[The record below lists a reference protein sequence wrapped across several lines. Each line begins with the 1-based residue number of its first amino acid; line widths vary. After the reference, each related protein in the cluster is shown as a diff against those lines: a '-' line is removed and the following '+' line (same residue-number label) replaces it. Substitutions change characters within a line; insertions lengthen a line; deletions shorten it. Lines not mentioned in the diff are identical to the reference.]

1 MLRVFQGAVTLLLL
15 SVFFAYLIAPATAA
29 VRRRVRLGP
38 RQRPVSQAAAILILY
53 AAIGV
58 GGLLVWR
65 AFGAAVIH
73 WASVTAPA
81 TVDHLFGGANVAQIE
96 RSIRHAPLP
105 AAVRDGMFHAS
116 VAIAGSLE
124 HESRRTLAETI
135 DASRYA
141 WWLLVAPALAF
152 PLLTGAPAFQRSALR
167 VLPRG
172 HLQWRA
178 EEYLRDVNSVL
189 AGYVRAQMAAALI
202 VGVTAVFGFLVLGI
216 PSAVSLGVTT
226 GVLELVPGIG
236 PLTALLVTTSQASG
250 RVLAVV
256 VFWVLLRVMQD
267 YIVYPRLISHGMHL
281 STPAVILTIW
291 CGAVLARAPGVLLAI
306 PVAGF
311 LSVSLRH
318 WREYRDI
325 ERLVRHPPIPEA
337 SQEAK
342 TIQHEDHQ
350 AHQEH

>member
-1 MLRVFQGAVTLLLL
+1 
-15 SVFFAYLIAPATAA
+15 
-29 VRRRVRLGP
+29 
-38 RQRPVSQAAAILILY
+38 LY
-53 AAIGV
+53 AAIAV

-65 AFGAAVIH
+65 VFSAAVIH
-73 WASVTAPA
+73 WATVTAPA
-81 TVDHLFGGANVAQIE
+81 TVDHLFAGGNVSQIE

-105 AAVRDGMFHAS
+105 AVMREGMFHAS
-116 VAIAGSLE
+116 AAIAGSLE

-135 DASRYA
+135 EASRYA
-141 WWLLVAPALAF
+141 WWLLLAPVLAF

-178 EEYLRDVNSVL
+178 EEYLRDVNSAL

-202 VGVTAVFGFLVLGI
+202 VGVIAVCGFVALGI

-236 PLTALLVTTSQASG
+236 PLTALLVTTSQANG
-250 RVLAVV
+250 RMLAVV
-256 VFWVLLRVMQD
+256 IFWVILRVMQD
-267 YIVYPRLISHGMHL
+267 YVVYPRLISHGMHL

-306 PVAGF
+306 PIAGF
-311 LSVSLRH
+311 LSVSWRH

-325 ERLVRHPPIPEA
+325 ERLVRHPPMREEV
-337 SQEAK
+337 Q
-342 TIQHEDHQ
+342 
-350 AHQEH
+350 

>member
-15 SVFFAYLIAPATAA
+15 SIFFAYLIAPAVAA
-29 VRRRVRLGP
+29 IRRRVRLGP
-38 RQRPVSQAAAILILY
+38 RQRPVSQAMAILILY
-53 AAIGV
+53 VAIGV
-58 GGLLVWR
+58 AGLVLWR
-65 AFGAAVIH
+65 VFSAAVTH
-73 WASVTAPA
+73 WATVTAPA

-96 RSIRHAPLP
+96 RSIRHTPVP
-105 AAVRDGMFHAS
+105 AAMREGMFRAS

-124 HESRRTLAETI
+124 HESRRTLAEVI
-135 DASRYA
+135 AASRYA
-141 WWLLVAPALAF
+141 WWLLVAPLLAF

-172 HLQWRA
+172 HLRWRA
-178 EEYLRDVNSVL
+178 EEYLRDVNSAL

-202 VGVTAVFGFLVLGI
+202 VGVVAVCGFLVLGI

-226 GVLELVPGIG
+226 GILELVPGIG
-236 PLTALLVTTSQASG
+236 PLTALLVTTSQATG
-250 RVLAVV
+250 RVVAVV
-256 VFWVLLRVMQD
+256 VFWAILRVMQD
-267 YIVYPRLISHGMHL
+267 YVVYPRLINHGMHL

-325 ERLVRHPPIPEA
+325 EQLVRHPPMHQEN
-337 SQEAK
+337 QEAN
-342 TIQHEDHQ
+342 TISHQDHQ